1 MTGYLLQ
8 QHPVLEKP
16 SFHPYP
22 PIISLFHHTQVVS
35 QRADPLPTHPPPIPT
50 GAGGPRAW
58 VSLGSTQVEIK
69 LAPSRCF
76 R

>member
-35 QRADPLPTHPPPIPT
+35 QQAFFFRLLLFFFNSGP
-50 GAGGPRAW
+50 GGPVRGF
-58 VSLGSTQVEIK
+58 V
-69 LAPSRCF
+69 
-76 R
+76 

>member
-22 PIISLFHHTQVVS
+22 PIISLFH
-35 QRADPLPTHPPPIPT
+35 RPGPPPTPT
-50 GAGGPRAW
+50 LTPGAGGRRAW
-58 VSLGSTQVEIK
+58 ARLGSTQVEIK
-69 LAPSRCF
+69 LASSRCF

>member
-35 QRADPLPTHPPPIPT
+35 QQEFFSSSSSSGP
-50 GAGGPRAW
+50 GGPVRGL
-58 VSLGSTQVEIK
+58 V
-69 LAPSRCF
+69 
-76 R
+76 